1 MIIDMKRTALSL
13 CLFALVMFSCEE
25 ALTDTGVTPA
35 FLLGSWTHS
44 MEEQEDVNSITRIF
58 RPSDSREFAASRFRD
73 AYEFKE
79 EGFCRYM
86 FLHPA
91 DAHSMKEGTYVYDVE
106 KKTIRIFSDQGD
118 FLKEF
123 TVKQLSQDMLIME
136 LTE

>member
-1 MIIDMKRTALSL
+1 MSL
-13 CLFALVMFSCEE
+13 YTRV
-25 ALTDTGVTPA
+25 V
-35 FLLGSWTHS
+35 FLRGSFDLYRSNASFFTRELDPL
-44 MEEQEDVNSITRIF
+44 MEEQEDVNSVTRIF

-91 DAHSMKEGTYVYDVE
+91 DAHSMKEGTCAYDVE
-106 KKTIRIFSDQGD
+106 KKAIRIFSDDGN

-123 TVKQLSQDMLIME
+123 TVRQLSQDMLVIE
-136 LTE
+136 PRE